1 MLKLKIVSPEKV
13 IYDGMIESLKVP
25 GTLGSFEVLD
35 HHAPIISSL
44 TKGIVEYKNKEGV
57 STLNVDGGF
66 VEVKKNEISLCIE
79 VEQTL

>member
-13 IYDGMIESLKVP
+13 IYDGVAESLKVP
-25 GTLGSFEVLD
+25 GSLGNFEILD
-35 HHAPIISSL
+35 KHAPIISSL
-44 TKGIVEYKNKEGV
+44 TRGVVEYKNADGV

-79 VEQTL
+79 VDATL